1 MMKKPHGTT
10 YNGGDAGSPTRS
22 RIIVNAIPSVI
33 SRAVILVTGIGDGS
47 GGVVVYWEM
56 LKRLRLSEFAR
67 LGLNELE
74 PLRVSEND
82 LEPLAEVEGARGGVV
97 VDWEM
102 VSKEVVT
109 TPGRIGLNE
118 LERLAD
124 TVGNGGGVIVGWEM
138 VIGLVTVT
146 LDELEQLARTVDVRS
161 KRWWSEYWAPQV
173 VPISRCREGDYPEKQ
188 VEEKKRRRMG
198 KGREKCCPWG

>member
-1 MMKKPHGTT
+1 
-10 YNGGDAGSPTRS
+10 
-22 RIIVNAIPSVI
+22 
-33 SRAVILVTGIGDGS
+33 
-47 GGVVVYWEM
+47 
-56 LKRLRLSEFAR
+56 
-67 LGLNELE
+67 
-74 PLRVSEND
+74 VSEND

-124 TVGNGGGVIVGWEM
+124 TVGNGGGVIVGWEI

-161 KRWWSEYWAPQV
+161 KVMSLVIIRGTVTVETLPVNVSTTTTEV
-173 VPISRCREGDYPEKQ
+173 VVRVLGTTGRTDRCREGDYPEKQ
-188 VEEKKRRRMG
+188 VEEKKRRQMG